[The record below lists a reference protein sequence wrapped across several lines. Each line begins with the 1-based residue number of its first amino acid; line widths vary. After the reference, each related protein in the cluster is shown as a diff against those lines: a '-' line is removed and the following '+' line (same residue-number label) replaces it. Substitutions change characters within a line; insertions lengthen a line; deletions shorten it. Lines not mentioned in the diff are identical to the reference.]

1 MTHRLIVLGA
11 SNAVPNAAYDNTH
24 LLLLGPRRTLLIDA
38 PGSPLRRLDEVGVN
52 PLDLTD
58 VIVTHF
64 HPDHVSGLPLL
75 LMDLWLL
82 GRTQPL
88 HIYGLDYTIDR
99 IEHMLALYDWQDWP
113 NFFPIQFH
121 RLPEHEQTTVID
133 SPEVRVVASPTQHFI
148 PSIGL
153 RIEFPETQRA
163 MAYSS
168 DTEPCPQMVR
178 LAAHVDVL
186 IHEAAGKR
194 TGHSS
199 PEQAGEIARQA
210 QAQSL
215 LLIHYPTWGGR
226 SDDLPSRART
236 TFDGPIRMAEDMLEL
251 TF

>member
-1 MTHRLIVLGA
+1 MTHRLIVLGS
-11 SNAVPNAAYDNTH
+11 SNAVPNAAHDNTH
-24 LLLLGPRRTLLIDA
+24 LLLVGTGRAILIDA
-38 PGSPLRRLDEVGVN
+38 PGSPLRRLDAAGFN

-88 HIYGLDYTIDR
+88 RIYGLDYTIDR
-99 IEHMLALYDWQDWP
+99 IERMLDLYDWQDWP
-113 NFFPIQFH
+113 NFFPLLFH
-121 RLPEHEQTTVID
+121 RLPEREQTPVLD
-133 SPEVRVVASPTQHFI
+133 SPEVRILSSPTQHFI

-163 MAYSS
+163 VAYSS

-178 LAAHVDVL
+178 LAAQVDVL

-199 PEQAGEIARQA
+199 P
-210 QAQSL
+210 SK
-215 LLIHYPTWGGR
+215 PGR
-226 SDDLPSRART
+226 
-236 TFDGPIRMAEDMLEL
+236 
-251 TF
+251 